1 MDSEVKGRKFYYLNR
16 EYESGMV
23 SKQLKDMRQY
33 DVIAGLDFGHGESV
47 IYKIYKGQTGEWELD
62 HVTMTNTYDSTVPTL
77 MTYQN
82 GKPVIG
88 RAAQYADPL
97 IQCFKEAPQ
106 NWGAPGAVGGKTF
119 GNMMEDYIAALWSGA
134 MQFDEGLSE
143 AAAKD
148 GSLLIA
154 VGCPASPAWTDP
166 DSMEEYA
173 ALVRRATGCRN
184 VAVMPESNAAI
195 MNAICSSKKGRS
207 LDLSRGVAIYDAG
220 SSTIDFTY
228 VLMGKVMITRSLRV
242 GGSDLDRA
250 IREYILRANNKA
262 GAAESKIESLKL
274 RFYKEEFYNSGGKS
288 QNSYNLKVG
297 AEKVAY
303 TMDDK
308 LMKGAIWG
316 TPLEYPAERRFDGV
330 GAITWGKAVSGFIDE
345 TLKLADE
352 KGCGAV
358 VLTGGTSRVTEFG
371 ELVDKAYS
379 KLNPKPEIRQEAD
392 PSASV
397 AKGLCQ
403 AKLREC
409 EAASALEGI
418 VKCVDEKAGEQGK
431 VLQKMLAACIF
442 GGSMAI
448 AAKGVGPLVEDGK
461 PHRFSEI
468 TAAAKTALDAN
479 EQLLVS
485 LFENWLRENS
495 KEYVAPCRE
504 EITKQ
509 LNELSGKLYG
519 GQLTGS
525 LSLPEI
531 ESDLLEC
538 VLQTLDFDSII
549 ADSMFTIVD
558 FMGFIIVLTLVMT
571 IIGFF
576 LAIPIAE
583 YIDKL
588 RKRDRMLSAKQCA
601 KILEGMKNPSLSD
614 AKDHAIDSIN
624 KNLQEDF
631 GIERAFSEMADNL
644 LDVSLGMILLEVFE
658 EYGAEEPLAASAEEQ
673 PAL

>member
-47 IYKIYKGQTGEWELD
+47 IYKIYKSETGTWTPD
-62 HVTMTNTYDSTVPTL
+62 RVQMTAAGDFTVPTL
-77 MTYQN
+77 MAYQN

-88 RAAQYADPL
+88 RAAQSAGSL

-106 NWGAPGAVGGKTF
+106 NWDAPGAVGGKTYRDL
-119 GNMMEDYIAALWSGA
+119 MEDYIAALWSGA
-134 MQFDEGLSE
+134 MTFDYHLKNV
-143 AAAKD
+143 AAD
-148 GSLLIA
+148 RMLIA
-154 VGCPASPAWTDP
+154 VGCPASPAWTGP
-166 DSMEEYA
+166 DSMEDYA
-173 ALVRRATGCRN
+173 ALVRSATGCSN
-184 VAVMPESNAAI
+184 VTVMPESNAAI
-195 MNAICSSKKGRS
+195 MNAICSSEEGQS

-242 GGSDLDRA
+242 GGADLDRA
-250 IREYILRANNKA
+250 ICEYILRANNKA
-262 GAAESKIESLKL
+262 GAAVSEKAMVAL
-274 RFYKEEFYNSGGKS
+274 RFNKEQFYYGGGNSLGPLVLVAGN
-288 QNSYNLKVG
+288 QNVNYNI
-297 AEKVAY
+297 
-303 TMDDK
+303 DSN
-308 LMKGAIWG
+308 LMNGAIRN
-316 TPLEYPAERRFDGV
+316 TPLKYPMEPRFEGV
-330 GAITWGKAVSGFIDE
+330 EPIPWGEAVKNFIGE
-345 TLKLADE
+345 TSELAS
-352 KGCGAV
+352 KHGCGAV
-358 VLTGGTSRVTEFG
+358 VLTGGTSRVTEFR
-371 ELVDKAYS
+371 ELVDKVYS
-379 KLNPKPEIRQEAD
+379 ELDHKPEIRQEAN
-392 PSASV
+392 PSPSV

-403 AKLREC
+403 VKLREC

-418 VKCVDEKAGEQGK
+418 VKCVDEKADEQGK
-431 VLQKMLAACIF
+431 VLQKTLAACIF

-461 PHRFSEI
+461 SHWFSEI
-468 TAAAKTALDAN
+468 TAAAKAALDAN
-479 EQLLVS
+479 EQLVVS
-485 LFENWLRENS
+485 YFEDWLRENS

-558 FMGFIIVLTLVMT
+558 LIEYITVFVLLAS
-571 IIGFF
+571 IIGIF
-576 LAIPIAE
+576 IGDRVIE

-588 RKRDRMLSAKQCA
+588 RKRDRVLSAKKCA

-673 PAL
+673 SAL